1 MMTLKRRA
9 YTEGQLKTK
18 AASALG
24 ADSMQRGRITRDA
37 KSGRYGQME
46 SNSFSSTGMP
56 NTTVGQLPIEIDID
70 PLLKDIVFSENL
82 EQKKLVTRLYRDM
95 YYNDPVCGSA
105 ADLYSVLPFSDF
117 SLGGISD
124 PKAQQVF
131 MEACERLNTRTLMP
145 AVALDHLVTGQ
156 FIGSLLYNEQTKTFA
171 DIMPH
176 AADNAKID
184 ELPFYGQDPIITVA
198 IPDSVKAL
206 MQNTESTRAQ
216 MMRDMLGP
224 SVVEKLSNPSLELD
238 PLSTIYIPRRTFS
251 TGTGVSWFRRVLPI
265 YLIEKNLFRGTL
277 VESARRQRGILHL
290 SLGEGDDWIPTV
302 EDMNFMT
309 DLFRNADAD
318 PLGAIIT
325 TRTGVQADEVRQGGD
340 FWKVTDIWDS
350 TSQFKMRAMG
360 ISESFL
366 SGDANYANA
375 DNSMSVFIDS
385 MRAYR
390 DDITRKFFYNRL
402 FPTISL
408 VNGFAV
414 NARGKLIRRDD
425 LMSDDQAKNLQT
437 LNDGSKL
444 LIPTVHWAKQL
455 KPEGDSTYMD
465 MLATLTEK
473 GVPIPLRAFAAAGGF
488 NLDML
493 LSGQAEELAVAQR
506 VFEYQKKYKELQ
518 AKFGL
523 GAAEGGEGDGGMPS
537 LSSSRSSVLS
547 AMNRRNP
554 VGLLNRDYGEQSEVY
569 QFDKVGKKR
578 MIVDQKSANER
589 ANKKI
594 MKALKEI
601 TTRKKT
607 PLSHTSFTS
616 HLVR

>member
-1 MMTLKRRA
+1 MMSLKRRSYA
-9 YTEGQLKTK
+9 ESPAQNKQL
-18 AASALG
+18 SALG
-24 ADSMQRGRITRDA
+24 MDSLQHGKRLVRKAG
-37 KSGRYGQME
+37 GEME
-46 SNSFSSTGMP
+46 SVSFSNTGMP
-56 NTTVGQLPIEIDID
+56 NTSVGQLPIEIDID

-82 EQKKLVTRLYRDM
+82 EQKKLVIRLYRDM

-117 SLGGISD
+117 SLGGVSD
-124 PKAQQVF
+124 PKAMAVF

-145 AVALDHLVTGQ
+145 SVALDHLVTGQ

-184 ELPFYGQDPIITVA
+184 EIPLYGQDPIITVA
-198 IPDSVKAL
+198 IPDYVKNL
-206 MQNTESTRAQ
+206 LSNTESTRAQ
-216 MMRDMLGP
+216 MLREMLGDAII
-224 SVVEKLSNPSLELD
+224 EKLSNPSLELD
-238 PLSTIYIPRRTFS
+238 PMSTIYIPRRTFS

-265 YLIEKNLFRGTL
+265 WLIEKNLFRGTL

-414 NARGKLIRRDD
+414 NSKGKLIRRDD
-425 LMSDDQAKNLQT
+425 LLSDNKAKNLET
-437 LNDGSKL
+437 LADGSKL

-455 KPEGDSTYMD
+455 KPEGDSTYLD
-465 MLATLTEK
+465 MLGTLTEK

-493 LSGQAEELAVAQR
+493 LSSQQEELAVAER
-506 VFEYQKKYKELQ
+506 VFEYQKQFKEMQKKYGMAPAE
-518 AKFGL
+518 
-523 GAAEGGEGDGGMPS
+523 EGGEMPS
-537 LSSSRSSVLS
+537 LSSSRSSVLAS
-547 AMNRRNP
+547 AGRSKP
-554 VGLLNRDYGEQSEVY
+554 VGLLNRDYGEQSEVVQY
-569 QFDKVGKKR
+569 DHTGKKR
-578 MIVDQKSANER
+578 MVIDQKSANER
-589 ANKKI
+589 ANRKI
-594 MKALKEI
+594 MRALKEI
-601 TTRKKT
+601 TSRKKT
-607 PLSHTSFTS
+607 PLSHSTFTT
-616 HLVR
+616 HRVR

>member
-1 MMTLKRRA
+1 MMSLKRRA
-9 YTEGQLKTK
+9 YTAGQEPPKVP
-18 AASALG
+18 SALG
-24 ADSMQRGRITRDA
+24 ANSMNGKRLIRSNGSI
-37 KSGRYGQME
+37 GEME
-46 SNSFSSTGMP
+46 SNSNTGMP

-82 EQKKLVTRLYRDM
+82 EQKKLVMRLYRDM

-117 SLGGISD
+117 SLGGVSD
-124 PKAQQVF
+124 PKAMDVF
-131 MEACERLNTRTLMP
+131 MEACERLNARTLMP
-145 AVALDHLVTGQ
+145 SVALDHLVTGQ
-156 FIGSLLYNEQTKTFA
+156 FIGSLLYNEKTKTFA

-184 ELPFYGQDPIITVA
+184 EVPLFGQDPVITVA
-198 IPDSVKAL
+198 IPDYVKSML
-206 MQNTESTRAQ
+206 SNKESTRAQ
-216 MMRDMLGP
+216 MLREMLGDAII
-224 SVVEKLSNPSLELD
+224 EKLSSPSLELD
-238 PLSTIYIPRRTFS
+238 PMSTIYIPRRTFS

-265 YLIEKNLFRGTL
+265 WLIEKNLYRGTL
-277 VESARRQRGILHL
+277 VESSRRQRGILHL

-340 FWKVTDIWDS
+340 FWKITDIWDN

-408 VNGFAV
+408 VNGFSV
-414 NARGKLIRRDD
+414 NRKGKLIRRDD
-425 LMSDDQAKNLQT
+425 LLSDNNAKNLQT
-437 LNDGSKL
+437 LADGSKL

-455 KPEGDSTYMD
+455 KPEGDSTYLD
-465 MLATLTEK
+465 MLGTLTEK

-493 LSGQAEELAVAQR
+493 LSSQQEELAVSER
-506 VFEYQKKYKELQ
+506 VFEYQKKFKEMQ
-518 AKFGL
+518 KKYGMAP
-523 GAAEGGEGDGGMPS
+523 AEEGGDGGMPS
-537 LSSSRSSVLS
+537 LSSSRSSVLAATGRS
-547 AMNRRNP
+547 KP
-554 VGLLNRDYGEQSEVY
+554 VGLLNRDYGERSEVHQY
-569 QFDKVGKKR
+569 DHSGKKR
-578 MIVDQKSANER
+578 HVIDQRAANDR
-589 ANKKI
+589 ANNKI
-594 MKALKEI
+594 LKAMKEI
-601 TTRKKT
+601 AKVQKT
-607 PLSHTSFTS
+607 PLSHKTFTS
-616 HLVR
+616 HLLT

>member
-1 MMTLKRRA
+1 MMKLKRRA
-9 YTEGQLKTK
+9 YTAGQQQPKVQSSLGT
-18 AASALG
+18 ASLERMKLG
-24 ADSMQRGRITRDA
+24 RDA
-37 KSGRYGQME
+37 NGDLME
-46 SNSFSSTGMP
+46 SNSFSNTGMP

-124 PKAQQVF
+124 PKAMDAF
-131 MEACERLNTRTLMP
+131 MEATERLNVRTLMP
-145 AVALDHLVTGQ
+145 SISIDHLVTGQ
-156 FIGSLLYNEQTKTFA
+156 FIGSLLYNEQTKMFA

-184 ELPFYGQDPIITVA
+184 ELPFFGQDPIITVA
-198 IPDSVKAL
+198 FPDHVKAL
-206 MQNTESTRAQ
+206 MANTTSPRAQ
-216 MMRDMLGP
+216 MLREMLGT

-277 VESARRQRGILHL
+277 VESSRRQRGILHL
-290 SLGEGDDWIPTV
+290 SLGEGDDWIPTID
-302 EDMNFMT
+302 DMNFMT

-325 TRTGVQADEVRQGGD
+325 TRTGVAADEIRQGGD

-366 SGDANYANA
+366 SGDANFANA

-385 MRAYR
+385 MRAFR

-402 FPTISL
+402 FPIISM
-408 VNGFAV
+408 VNGFSL
-414 NARGKLIRRDD
+414 NRKGKLIIRDD
-425 LMSDDQAKNLQT
+425 LMSKDT
-437 LNDGSKL
+437 LTNMKTMADGSKL
-444 LIPTVHWAKQL
+444 LIPTVHWSKQL
-455 KPEGDSTYMD
+455 KPEGDSSYLD
-465 MLATLTEK
+465 MLTAMTEK
-473 GVPIPLRAFAAAGGF
+473 GVPIPMRAFAAAGGF

-493 LSGQAEELAVAQR
+493 LSSQDEELKVSKQ
-506 VFEYQKKYKELQ
+506 VFEYQKRFNDLKAKY
-518 AKFGL
+518 AV
-523 GAAEGGEGDGGMPS
+523 APAEGDSAEGDLAA
-537 LSSSRSSVLS
+537 LSSSASSVLS
-547 AMNRRNP
+547 AAGLKRP
-554 VGLLNRDYGEQSEVY
+554 VGFFNRDFGQSSEAV
-569 QFDKVGKKR
+569 QFDHSGKKR
-578 MIVDQKSANER
+578 MVIDQKSANER

-601 TTRKKT
+601 ASTKRT
-607 PLSHTSFTS
+607 PLSHKSVTS
-616 HLVR
+616 HLVK

>member
-1 MMTLKRRA
+1 
-9 YTEGQLKTK
+9 
-18 AASALG
+18 
-24 ADSMQRGRITRDA
+24 
-37 KSGRYGQME
+37 
-46 SNSFSSTGMP
+46 MP

-82 EQKKLVTRLYRDM
+82 EQKKLVMRLYRDM

-117 SLGGISD
+117 SLGGVSD
-124 PKAQQVF
+124 PKAMDVF
-131 MEACERLNTRTLMP
+131 MEACERLNARTLMP
-145 AVALDHLVTGQ
+145 SVALDHLVTGQ
-156 FIGSLLYNEQTKTFA
+156 FIGSLLYNEKTKTFA

-184 ELPFYGQDPIITVA
+184 EVPLFGQDPVITVA
-198 IPDSVKAL
+198 IPDYVKSML
-206 MQNTESTRAQ
+206 SNKESTRAQ
-216 MMRDMLGP
+216 MLREMLGDAII
-224 SVVEKLSNPSLELD
+224 EKLSSPSLELD
-238 PLSTIYIPRRTFS
+238 PMSTIYIPRRTFS

-265 YLIEKNLFRGTL
+265 WLIEKNLYRGTL
-277 VESARRQRGILHL
+277 VESSRRQRGILHL

-340 FWKVTDIWDS
+340 FWKITDIWDN

-408 VNGFAV
+408 VNGFSV
-414 NARGKLIRRDD
+414 NRKGKLIRRDD
-425 LMSDDQAKNLQT
+425 LLSDNNAKNLQT
-437 LNDGSKL
+437 LADGSKL

-455 KPEGDSTYMD
+455 KPEGDSTYLD
-465 MLATLTEK
+465 MLGTLTEK

-493 LSGQAEELAVAQR
+493 LSSQQEELAVSER
-506 VFEYQKKYKELQ
+506 VFEYQKKFKEMQ
-518 AKFGL
+518 KKYGMAP
-523 GAAEGGEGDGGMPS
+523 AEEGGDGGMPS
-537 LSSSRSSVLS
+537 LSSSRSSVLAATGRS
-547 AMNRRNP
+547 KP
-554 VGLLNRDYGEQSEVY
+554 VGLLNRDYGERSEVHQY
-569 QFDKVGKKR
+569 DHSGKKR
-578 MIVDQKSANER
+578 HVIDQRAANDR
-589 ANKKI
+589 ANNKI
-594 MKALKEI
+594 LKAMKEI
-601 TTRKKT
+601 AKVQKT
-607 PLSHTSFTS
+607 PLSHKTFTS
-616 HLVR
+616 HLLT

>member
-1 MMTLKRRA
+1 MMSLKRRA
-9 YTEGQLKTK
+9 YTAGQEPPKVP
-18 AASALG
+18 SALG
-24 ADSMQRGRITRDA
+24 ANSMNGKRLIRSNGNI
-37 KSGRYGQME
+37 GEME
-46 SNSFSSTGMP
+46 SNSNTGMP

-82 EQKKLVTRLYRDM
+82 EQKKLVMRLYRDM

-117 SLGGISD
+117 SLGGVSD
-124 PKAQQVF
+124 PKAMDVF

-145 AVALDHLVTGQ
+145 SVALDHLVTGQ
-156 FIGSLLYNEQTKTFA
+156 FIGSLLYNEKTKTFA

-184 ELPFYGQDPIITVA
+184 EVPLFGQDPVITVA
-198 IPDSVKAL
+198 IPDYVKSML
-206 MQNTESTRAQ
+206 SNTESTRAQ
-216 MMRDMLGP
+216 MLREMLGDAII
-224 SVVEKLSNPSLELD
+224 EKLSSPSLELD
-238 PLSTIYIPRRTFS
+238 PMSTIYIPRRTFS

-265 YLIEKNLFRGTL
+265 WLIEKNLYRGTL
-277 VESARRQRGILHL
+277 VESSRRQRGILHL

-340 FWKVTDIWDS
+340 FWKITDIWDN

-408 VNGFAV
+408 VNGFSV
-414 NARGKLIRRDD
+414 NRKGKLIRRDD
-425 LMSDDQAKNLQT
+425 LLSDNNAKNLQT
-437 LNDGSKL
+437 LADGSKL

-455 KPEGDSTYMD
+455 KPEGDSTYLD
-465 MLATLTEK
+465 MLGTLTEK

-493 LSGQAEELAVAQR
+493 LSSQQEELAVSER
-506 VFEYQKKYKELQ
+506 VFEYQKKFKEMQ
-518 AKFGL
+518 KKYGMAP
-523 GAAEGGEGDGGMPS
+523 AEEGGDGGMPS
-537 LSSSRSSVLS
+537 LSSSRSSVLAATGRS
-547 AMNRRNP
+547 KP
-554 VGLLNRDYGEQSEVY
+554 VGLLNRDYGERSEVHQY
-569 QFDKVGKKR
+569 DHSGKKR
-578 MIVDQKSANER
+578 HVIDQRAANNR
-589 ANKKI
+589 ANNKI
-594 MKALKEI
+594 LKAMKEI
-601 TTRKKT
+601 AKVQKT
-607 PLSHTSFTS
+607 PLSHKTFTS
-616 HLVR
+616 HLLT

>member
-1 MMTLKRRA
+1 MMSLKRRA
-9 YTEGQLKTK
+9 YTAGQEPPKVP
-18 AASALG
+18 SALG
-24 ADSMQRGRITRDA
+24 ANSMNGKRLIRSNGSI
-37 KSGRYGQME
+37 GEME
-46 SNSFSSTGMP
+46 SNSNTGMP

-82 EQKKLVTRLYRDM
+82 EQKKLVMRLYRDM

-117 SLGGISD
+117 SLGGVSD
-124 PKAQQVF
+124 PKAMDVF
-131 MEACERLNTRTLMP
+131 MEACERLNARTLMP
-145 AVALDHLVTGQ
+145 SVALDHLVTGQ
-156 FIGSLLYNEQTKTFA
+156 FIGSLLYNEKTKTFA

-184 ELPFYGQDPIITVA
+184 EVPLFGQDPVITVA
-198 IPDSVKAL
+198 IPDYVKSML
-206 MQNTESTRAQ
+206 SNTESTRAQ
-216 MMRDMLGP
+216 MLREMLGDAII
-224 SVVEKLSNPSLELD
+224 EKLSSPSLELD
-238 PLSTIYIPRRTFS
+238 PMSTIYIPRRTFS

-265 YLIEKNLFRGTL
+265 WLIEKNLYRGTL
-277 VESARRQRGILHL
+277 VESSRRQRGILHL

-340 FWKVTDIWDS
+340 FWKITDIWDN

-408 VNGFAV
+408 VNGFSV
-414 NARGKLIRRDD
+414 NRKGKLIRRDD
-425 LMSDDQAKNLQT
+425 LLSDNNAKNLQT
-437 LNDGSKL
+437 LADGSKL

-455 KPEGDSTYMD
+455 KPEGDSTYLD
-465 MLATLTEK
+465 MLGTLTEK

-493 LSGQAEELAVAQR
+493 LSSQQEELAVSER
-506 VFEYQKKYKELQ
+506 VFEYQKKFKEMQ
-518 AKFGL
+518 KKYDMAP
-523 GAAEGGEGDGGMPS
+523 AEEGGDGGMPS
-537 LSSSRSSVLS
+537 LSSSRSSVLAATGRS
-547 AMNRRNP
+547 KP
-554 VGLLNRDYGEQSEVY
+554 VGLLNRDYGERSEVHQY
-569 QFDKVGKKR
+569 DHSGKKR
-578 MIVDQKSANER
+578 HVIDQRAANDR
-589 ANKKI
+589 ANNKI
-594 MKALKEI
+594 LKAMKEI
-601 TTRKKT
+601 AKVQKT
-607 PLSHTSFTS
+607 PLSHKTFTS
-616 HLVR
+616 HLLT

>member
-1 MMTLKRRA
+1 MMSLKRRA
-9 YTEGQLKTK
+9 YTAGQEPPKVP
-18 AASALG
+18 SALG
-24 ADSMQRGRITRDA
+24 ANSMNGKRLIRSNGSI
-37 KSGRYGQME
+37 GEME
-46 SNSFSSTGMP
+46 SNSNTGMP

-82 EQKKLVTRLYRDM
+82 EQKKLVMRLYRDM

-117 SLGGISD
+117 SLGGVSD
-124 PKAQQVF
+124 PKAMDVY

-145 AVALDHLVTGQ
+145 SVALDHLVTGQ
-156 FIGSLLYNEQTKTFA
+156 FIGSLLYNETKKTFA

-184 ELPFYGQDPIITVA
+184 EVPLFGQDPVITVA
-198 IPDSVKAL
+198 IPDYVKSML
-206 MQNTESTRAQ
+206 SNTESTRAQ
-216 MMRDMLGP
+216 MLREMLGDAII
-224 SVVEKLSNPSLELD
+224 EKLSSPSLELD
-238 PLSTIYIPRRTFS
+238 PMSTIYIPRRTFS

-265 YLIEKNLFRGTL
+265 WLIEKNLYRGTL
-277 VESARRQRGILHL
+277 VESSRRQRGILHL

-340 FWKVTDIWDS
+340 FWKITDIWDN

-408 VNGFAV
+408 VNGFSV
-414 NARGKLIRRDD
+414 NRKGKLIRRDD
-425 LMSDDQAKNLQT
+425 LLSDNNAKNLQT
-437 LNDGSKL
+437 LADGSKL

-455 KPEGDSTYMD
+455 KPEGDSTYLD
-465 MLATLTEK
+465 MLGTLTEK

-493 LSGQAEELAVAQR
+493 LSSQQEELAVSER
-506 VFEYQKKYKELQ
+506 VFEYQKKFKEMQ
-518 AKFGL
+518 KKYGMAP
-523 GAAEGGEGDGGMPS
+523 AEEGGDGGMPS
-537 LSSSRSSVLS
+537 LSSSRSSVLAS
-547 AMNRRNP
+547 TGRSKP
-554 VGLLNRDYGEQSEVY
+554 VGLLNRDYGERSEVHQY
-569 QFDKVGKKR
+569 DHSGKKR
-578 MIVDQKSANER
+578 HVIDQRAANNR
-589 ANKKI
+589 ANNKI
-594 MKALKEI
+594 LKAMKEI
-601 TTRKKT
+601 AKVQKT
-607 PLSHTSFTS
+607 PLSHKTFTS
-616 HLVR
+616 HLLT

>member
-1 MMTLKRRA
+1 MMSLKRRA
-9 YTEGQLKTK
+9 YTAGQEPPKVP
-18 AASALG
+18 SALG
-24 ADSMQRGRITRDA
+24 ANSMNGKRLIRSNGNI
-37 KSGRYGQME
+37 SEME
-46 SNSFSSTGMP
+46 SNSNTGMP

-82 EQKKLVTRLYRDM
+82 EQKKLVMRLYRDM

-117 SLGGISD
+117 SLGGVSD
-124 PKAQQVF
+124 PKAMDVF

-145 AVALDHLVTGQ
+145 SVALDHLVTGQ
-156 FIGSLLYNEQTKTFA
+156 FIGSLLYNEKTKTFA

-184 ELPFYGQDPIITVA
+184 EVPLFGQDPVITVA
-198 IPDSVKAL
+198 IPDYVKSML
-206 MQNTESTRAQ
+206 SNTESTRAQ
-216 MMRDMLGP
+216 MLREMLGDAII
-224 SVVEKLSNPSLELD
+224 EKLSSPSLELD
-238 PLSTIYIPRRTFS
+238 PMSTIYIPRRTFS

-265 YLIEKNLFRGTL
+265 WLIEKNLYRGTL
-277 VESARRQRGILHL
+277 VESSRRQRGILHL

-340 FWKVTDIWDS
+340 FWKITDIWDN

-408 VNGFAV
+408 VNGFSV
-414 NARGKLIRRDD
+414 NRKGKLIRRDD
-425 LMSDDQAKNLQT
+425 LLSDNNAKNLQT
-437 LNDGSKL
+437 LADGSKL

-455 KPEGDSTYMD
+455 KPEGDSTYLD
-465 MLATLTEK
+465 MLGTLTEK

-493 LSGQAEELAVAQR
+493 LSSQQEELAVSER
-506 VFEYQKKYKELQ
+506 VFEYQKKFKEMQ
-518 AKFGL
+518 KKYGMAP
-523 GAAEGGEGDGGMPS
+523 AEEGGDGGMPS
-537 LSSSRSSVLS
+537 LSSSRSSVLAS
-547 AMNRRNP
+547 TGRSKP
-554 VGLLNRDYGEQSEVY
+554 VGLLNRDYGERSEVHQY
-569 QFDKVGKKR
+569 DHSGKKR
-578 MIVDQKSANER
+578 HVIDQRAANNR
-589 ANKKI
+589 ANNKI
-594 MKALKEI
+594 LKAMKEI
-601 TTRKKT
+601 AKVQKT
-607 PLSHTSFTS
+607 PLSHKTFTS
-616 HLVR
+616 HLLT

>member
-1 MMTLKRRA
+1 MMSLRRKNFQSS
-9 YTEGQLKTK
+9 G
-18 AASALG
+18 AAPVASAKKENALG
-24 ADSMQRGRITRDA
+24 ADSLSYHKRITRA
-37 KSGRYGQME
+37 PEGGME
-46 SNSFSSTGMP
+46 SLSFNTGMP
-56 NTTVGQLPIEIDID
+56 NTSVGQLPIEIDID

-82 EQKKLVTRLYRDM
+82 EQKKLVMRLYRDI

-117 SLGGISD
+117 SLGGVSD
-124 PKAQQVF
+124 PKAMEVF
-131 MEACERLNTRTLMP
+131 MEATERLNTRTLMP
-145 AVALDHLVTGQ
+145 SVALDHLVTGQ
-156 FIGSLLYNEQTKTFA
+156 FIGSLLYNEKTRTFA

-184 ELPFYGQDPIITVA
+184 EIPLYGQDPIITVA
-198 IPDSVKAL
+198 IPDYIKGL
-206 MQNTESTRAQ
+206 LTNTESTRAQ
-216 MMRDMLGP
+216 MLREMLGDAII
-224 SVVEKLSNPSLELD
+224 EKLSNPSLELD
-238 PLSTIYIPRRTFS
+238 PMSTIYIPRRTFS

-265 YLIEKNLFRGTL
+265 WLIEKNLFRGTL

-290 SLGEGDDWIPTV
+290 SLGEGDDWIPTID
-302 EDMNFMT
+302 DMNFMT

-350 TSQFKMRAMG
+350 TSQFKMRALG

-408 VNGFAV
+408 VNGFSL
-414 NARGKLIRRDD
+414 NSKGKLIRRDD
-425 LMSDDQAKNLQT
+425 LLSDNKAKNLER
-437 LNDGSKL
+437 LADGSKL

-455 KPEGDSTYMD
+455 KPEGDSTYLD
-465 MLATLTEK
+465 MLSTLTEK

-493 LSGQAEELAVAQR
+493 LASQQEEINVAEQ
-506 VFEYQKKYKELQ
+506 VFKYQKKFKEVQ
-518 AKFGL
+518 DKYGI
-523 GAAEGGEGDGGMPS
+523 GKQEEGGGDMPS
-537 LSSSRSSVLS
+537 LSSSRSAVLAS
-547 AMNRRNP
+547 GGRRGHI
-554 VGLLNRDYGEQSEVY
+554 GLLNRDYGEQSEVY
-569 QFDKVGKKR
+569 QFDHSGKKR
-578 MIVDQKSANER
+578 HVIDQRAANER
-589 ANKKI
+589 ANNRI
-594 MKALKEI
+594 MKAMKEI
-601 TTRKKT
+601 TRVRKT
-607 PLSHTSFTS
+607 PLSHSTFTS
-616 HLVR
+616 HRVI

>member
-1 MMTLKRRA
+1 MMSLKRRA
-9 YTEGQLKTK
+9 YTAGQEPPKVP
-18 AASALG
+18 SALG
-24 ADSMQRGRITRDA
+24 ANSMNGKRLIRSNGSI
-37 KSGRYGQME
+37 GEME
-46 SNSFSSTGMP
+46 SNSNTGMP

-82 EQKKLVTRLYRDM
+82 EQKKLVMRLYRDM

-117 SLGGISD
+117 SLGGVSD
-124 PKAQQVF
+124 PKAMDVF
-131 MEACERLNTRTLMP
+131 MEACERLNARTLMP
-145 AVALDHLVTGQ
+145 SVALDHLVTGQ
-156 FIGSLLYNEQTKTFA
+156 FIGSLLYNEKTKTFA

-184 ELPFYGQDPIITVA
+184 EVPLFGQDPVITVA
-198 IPDSVKAL
+198 IPDYVKSML
-206 MQNTESTRAQ
+206 SNTESTRAQ
-216 MMRDMLGP
+216 MLREMLGDAII
-224 SVVEKLSNPSLELD
+224 EKLSSPSLELD
-238 PLSTIYIPRRTFS
+238 PMSTIYIPRRTFS

-265 YLIEKNLFRGTL
+265 WLIEKNLYRGTL
-277 VESARRQRGILHL
+277 VESSRRQRGILHL

-340 FWKVTDIWDS
+340 FWKITDIWDN

-408 VNGFAV
+408 VNGFSV
-414 NARGKLIRRDD
+414 NRKGKLIRRDD
-425 LMSDDQAKNLQT
+425 LLSDNNAKNLQT
-437 LNDGSKL
+437 LADGSKL

-455 KPEGDSTYMD
+455 KPEGDSTYLD
-465 MLATLTEK
+465 MLGTLTEK

-493 LSGQAEELAVAQR
+493 LSSQQEELAVSER
-506 VFEYQKKYKELQ
+506 VFEYQKKFKEMQ
-518 AKFGL
+518 KKYGMAP
-523 GAAEGGEGDGGMPS
+523 AEEGGDGGMPS
-537 LSSSRSSVLS
+537 LSSSRSSVLAATGRS
-547 AMNRRNP
+547 KP
-554 VGLLNRDYGEQSEVY
+554 VGLLNRDYGERSEVHQY
-569 QFDKVGKKR
+569 DHSGKKR
-578 MIVDQKSANER
+578 HVIDQRAANDR
-589 ANKKI
+589 ANNKI
-594 MKALKEI
+594 LKAMKEI
-601 TTRKKT
+601 AKVQKT
-607 PLSHTSFTS
+607 PLSHKTFTS
-616 HLVR
+616 HLLT

>member
-1 MMTLKRRA
+1 MMSLKRRA
-9 YTEGQLKTK
+9 YTAGQEPPKVP
-18 AASALG
+18 SALG
-24 ADSMQRGRITRDA
+24 ANSMNGKRLIRSNGSI
-37 KSGRYGQME
+37 GEME
-46 SNSFSSTGMP
+46 SNSNTGMP

-82 EQKKLVTRLYRDM
+82 EQKKLVMRLYRDM

-117 SLGGISD
+117 SLGGVSD
-124 PKAQQVF
+124 PKAMDVF

-145 AVALDHLVTGQ
+145 SVALDHLVTGQ
-156 FIGSLLYNEQTKTFA
+156 FIGSLLYNEKTKTFA

-184 ELPFYGQDPIITVA
+184 EVPLFGQDPVITVA
-198 IPDSVKAL
+198 IPDYVKSML
-206 MQNTESTRAQ
+206 SNTESTRAQ
-216 MMRDMLGP
+216 MLREMLGDAII
-224 SVVEKLSNPSLELD
+224 EKLSSPSLELD
-238 PLSTIYIPRRTFS
+238 PMSTIYIPRRTFS

-265 YLIEKNLFRGTL
+265 WLIEKNLYRGTL
-277 VESARRQRGILHL
+277 VESSRRQRGILHL

-340 FWKVTDIWDS
+340 FWKITDIWDN

-408 VNGFAV
+408 VNGFSV
-414 NARGKLIRRDD
+414 NRKGKLIRRDD
-425 LMSDDQAKNLQT
+425 LLSDNNAKNLQT
-437 LNDGSKL
+437 LADGSKL

-455 KPEGDSTYMD
+455 KPEGDSTYLD
-465 MLATLTEK
+465 MLGTLTEK

-493 LSGQAEELAVAQR
+493 LSSQQEELAVSER
-506 VFEYQKKYKELQ
+506 VFEYQKKFKEMQ
-518 AKFGL
+518 KKYGMAP
-523 GAAEGGEGDGGMPS
+523 AEEGGDGGGDGGMPS
-537 LSSSRSSVLS
+537 LSSSRSSVLAATGRS
-547 AMNRRNP
+547 KP
-554 VGLLNRDYGEQSEVY
+554 VGLLNRDYGERSEVHQY
-569 QFDKVGKKR
+569 DHSGKKR
-578 MIVDQKSANER
+578 HVIDQRAANDR
-589 ANKKI
+589 ANNKI
-594 MKALKEI
+594 LKAMKEI
-601 TTRKKT
+601 AKVQKT
-607 PLSHTSFTS
+607 PLSHKTFTS
-616 HLVR
+616 HLLT

>member
-1 MMTLKRRA
+1 MMSLKRRA
-9 YTEGQLKTK
+9 YTAGQEPPKVP
-18 AASALG
+18 SALG
-24 ADSMQRGRITRDA
+24 ANSMNGKRLIRSNGSI
-37 KSGRYGQME
+37 GEME
-46 SNSFSSTGMP
+46 SNSNTGMP

-117 SLGGISD
+117 SLGGVSD
-124 PKAQQVF
+124 PKAMDVF

-145 AVALDHLVTGQ
+145 SVALDHLVTGQ
-156 FIGSLLYNEQTKTFA
+156 FIGSLLYNETTKTFA

-184 ELPFYGQDPIITVA
+184 EVPLFGQDPVITVA
-198 IPDSVKAL
+198 IPDYVKSL
-206 MQNTESTRAQ
+206 LSNTESTRAQ
-216 MMRDMLGP
+216 MLREMLGDAII
-224 SVVEKLSNPSLELD
+224 EKLSNPSLELD
-238 PLSTIYIPRRTFS
+238 PMSTIYIPRRTFS

-265 YLIEKNLFRGTL
+265 WLIEKNLYRGTL
-277 VESARRQRGILHL
+277 VESSRRQRGILHL

-340 FWKVTDIWDS
+340 FWKITDIWDN

-408 VNGFAV
+408 VNGFSV
-414 NARGKLIRRDD
+414 NRKGKLIRRDD
-425 LMSDDQAKNLQT
+425 LLSDNNAKNLQT
-437 LNDGSKL
+437 LADGSKL

-455 KPEGDSTYMD
+455 KPEGDSTYLD
-465 MLATLTEK
+465 MLGTLTEK

-493 LSGQAEELAVAQR
+493 LSSQQEELAVSER
-506 VFEYQKKYKELQ
+506 VFEYQKKFKEMQ
-518 AKFGL
+518 KKYGMAP
-523 GAAEGGEGDGGMPS
+523 AEEGGDGGDGGMPS
-537 LSSSRSSVLS
+537 LSSSRSSVLAATGRS
-547 AMNRRNP
+547 KP
-554 VGLLNRDYGEQSEVY
+554 VGLLNRDYGERSEVHQY
-569 QFDKVGKKR
+569 DHSGKKR
-578 MIVDQKSANER
+578 HVIDQRAANDR
-589 ANKKI
+589 ANNKI
-594 MKALKEI
+594 LKAMKEI
-601 TTRKKT
+601 AKVQKT
-607 PLSHTSFTS
+607 PLSHKTFTS
-616 HLVR
+616 HLLT

>member
-1 MMTLKRRA
+1 MMSLKRRA
-9 YTEGQLKTK
+9 YTAGQEPPKVP
-18 AASALG
+18 SALG
-24 ADSMQRGRITRDA
+24 ANSMNGKRLIRSNGSI
-37 KSGRYGQME
+37 GEME
-46 SNSFSSTGMP
+46 SNSNTGMP

-82 EQKKLVTRLYRDM
+82 EQKKLVMRLYRDM

-117 SLGGISD
+117 SLGGVSD
-124 PKAQQVF
+124 PKAMDVF

-145 AVALDHLVTGQ
+145 SVALDHLVTGQ
-156 FIGSLLYNEQTKTFA
+156 FIGSLLYNEKTKTFA

-184 ELPFYGQDPIITVA
+184 EVPLFGQDPVITVA
-198 IPDSVKAL
+198 IPDYVKSML
-206 MQNTESTRAQ
+206 SNTESTRAQ
-216 MMRDMLGP
+216 MLREMLGDAII
-224 SVVEKLSNPSLELD
+224 EKLSSPSLELD
-238 PLSTIYIPRRTFS
+238 PMSTIYIPRRTFS

-265 YLIEKNLFRGTL
+265 WLIEKNLYRGTL
-277 VESARRQRGILHL
+277 VESSRRQRGILHL
-290 SLGEGDDWIPTV
+290 SLGDGDDWIPTV

-340 FWKVTDIWDS
+340 FWKITDIWDN

-408 VNGFAV
+408 VNGFSV
-414 NARGKLIRRDD
+414 NRKGKLIRRDD
-425 LMSDDQAKNLQT
+425 LLSDNNAKNLQT
-437 LNDGSKL
+437 LADGSKL

-455 KPEGDSTYMD
+455 KPEGDSTYLD
-465 MLATLTEK
+465 MLGTLTEK

-493 LSGQAEELAVAQR
+493 LSSQQEELAVSER
-506 VFEYQKKYKELQ
+506 VFEYQKKFKEMQ
-518 AKFGL
+518 KKYGMAP
-523 GAAEGGEGDGGMPS
+523 AEEGGDGGDGGGMPS
-537 LSSSRSSVLS
+537 LSSSRSSVLAATGRS
-547 AMNRRNP
+547 KP
-554 VGLLNRDYGEQSEVY
+554 VGLLNRDYGERSEVHQY
-569 QFDKVGKKR
+569 DHSGKKR
-578 MIVDQKSANER
+578 HVIDQRAANDR
-589 ANKKI
+589 ANNKI
-594 MKALKEI
+594 LKAMKEI
-601 TTRKKT
+601 AKVQKT
-607 PLSHTSFTS
+607 PLSHKTFTS
-616 HLVR
+616 HLLT

>member
-1 MMTLKRRA
+1 MMSLKRRA
-9 YTEGQLKTK
+9 YTAGQEKPKVTSGLGVDSRTRNETKKMTRKPHVGEG
-18 AASALG
+18 G
-24 ADSMQRGRITRDA
+24 M
-37 KSGRYGQME
+37 ME
-46 SNSFSSTGMP
+46 SNSFSVSGMP
-56 NTTVGQLPIEIDID
+56 NTSVGQLPIEIDID

-82 EQKKLVTRLYRDM
+82 EQKKLVMRLYRDM

-124 PKAQQVF
+124 PKAMDAF

-145 AVALDHLVTGQ
+145 SVSIDHLVTGQ
-156 FIGSLLYNEQTKTFA
+156 FIGSLLYNEQTKNFV

-198 IPDSVKAL
+198 LPDYIKTL
-206 MQNTESTRAQ
+206 MQNSESTRAASL
-216 MMRDMLGP
+216 REMLGA
-224 SVVEKLSNPSLELD
+224 SVVEKLSSPSLELD
-238 PLSTIYIPRRTFS
+238 PMSTIYIPRRTFS
-251 TGTGVSWFRRVLPI
+251 TGTGVSWYRRVLPI
-265 YLIEKNLFRGTL
+265 WLIEKNLFRGTL
-277 VESARRQRGILHL
+277 VESSKRQRGILHL
-290 SLGEGDDWIPTV
+290 SLGEGDDWIPTID
-302 EDMNFMT
+302 DMNFMT

-325 TRTGVQADEVRQGGD
+325 TRTGVSADEIRQGGD

-350 TSQFKMRAMG
+350 TSQFKMRALG

-366 SGDANYANA
+366 SGDANYASS

-402 FPTISL
+402 FPIISM

-414 NARGKLIRRDD
+414 NRKGKLIRRDD
-425 LMSDDQAKNLQT
+425 LMSDNKAKNLQT
-437 LNDGSKL
+437 MNDGSRL
-444 LIPTVHWAKQL
+444 LIPTIHWAKQL
-455 KPEGDSTYMD
+455 KPEGDSTYLD
-465 MLATLTEK
+465 MLSSLTEK
-473 GVPIPLRAFAAAGGF
+473 GVPVPLRAFAAAGGF

-493 LSGQAEELAVAQR
+493 LGSQDEELSVAQR
-506 VFEYQKKYKELQ
+506 VFEYQKKYKAIQ
-518 AKFGL
+518 DKYGPPP
-523 GAAEGGEGDGGMPS
+523 AEGGDGMPS
-537 LSSSRSSVLS
+537 LSSSHSAILS
-547 AMNRRNP
+547 HA
-554 VGLLNRDYGEQSEVY
+554 GLKKPIGLNRDYGEQSEVY
-569 QFDKVGKKR
+569 QFDHSGKKK
-578 MIVDQKSANER
+578 MVIDQKSANER

-601 TTRKKT
+601 TRTQKT
-607 PLSHTSFTS
+607 PLSHTTFTN
-616 HLVR
+616 HLSK